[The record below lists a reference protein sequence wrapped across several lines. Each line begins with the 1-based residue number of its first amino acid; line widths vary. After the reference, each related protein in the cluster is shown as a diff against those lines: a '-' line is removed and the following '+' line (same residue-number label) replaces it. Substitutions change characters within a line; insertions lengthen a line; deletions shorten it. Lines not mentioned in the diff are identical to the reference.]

1 MQWYNILYKLNS
13 REMRPIVYTTVY
25 GNYDN
30 LKDQPDIGA
39 DYICFTDNP
48 NLKSDTWDIRYEPIY
63 QHLHPR
69 LRAKFHKLICP
80 FDTLSL
86 FIDGSIQI
94 TDPAIIDKLSNF
106 LHNGWAVYTHPSG
119 RDCIESELELSLP
132 LEKYKD
138 QPMQEQVDYYFSQG
152 FPKHYGLWACGVM
165 LRDGK
170 FSDFGSKWML
180 ENLAWSYQD
189 QLSLPYLLW
198 KEDFKIDTITLDQY
212 ACFNRLGD
220 ELFKIYA
227 HNHNG

>member
-1 MQWYNILYKLNS
+1 MK
-13 REMRPIVYTTVY
+13 PIVYTCVY
-25 GNYDN
+25 GDYDD

-48 NLKSDTWDIRYEPIY
+48 NLKSDVWEVRYEPIY

-69 LRAKFHKLICP
+69 LRAKFYKLICP

-86 FIDGSIQI
+86 FIDGSIEI
-94 TDPAIIDKLSNF
+94 TDPKIIDKLSEY
-106 LHNGWAVYTHPSG
+106 LDNGWATYIHPSN
-119 RDCIESELELSLP
+119 RDCIEKELEASLP
-132 LEKYKD
+132 MEKYHGH
-138 QPMQEQVDYYFSQG
+138 PLTEQVEYYFSQG

-198 KEDFKIDTITLDQY
+198 REGFRIDTIPLDQY
-212 ACFNRLGD
+212 ACFNSPGN
-220 ELFKIYA
+220 ELFRIHTHKYDT
-227 HNHNG
+227 